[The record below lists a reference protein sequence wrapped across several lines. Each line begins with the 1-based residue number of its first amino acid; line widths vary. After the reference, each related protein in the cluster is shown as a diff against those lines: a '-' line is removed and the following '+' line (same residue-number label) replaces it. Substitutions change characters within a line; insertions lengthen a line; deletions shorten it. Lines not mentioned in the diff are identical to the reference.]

1 MKAAAGAGNRKGI
14 GMERRGFLQII
25 AFGVAGTGLAA
36 CGGSGGPSAGG
47 DASGPGVLSVA
58 RSNGMGRFARA
69 AQEADM
75 GEYLSGAGPFT
86 LFAPSDRAF
95 AASSAGRM
103 SGEDLQRLVAY
114 HVVPGTLTSEFLIG
128 MDVNHTT
135 LLNSSLNVDGTGGA
149 LTVNGARVLRADLE
163 AANGI
168 VFQIDRVLTPR

>member
-1 MKAAAGAGNRKGI
+1 MKRRMALLALAG
-14 GMERRGFLQII
+14 GFAL
-25 AFGVAGTGLAA
+25 TA
-36 CGGSGGPSAGG
+36 CGGGSGGNGGGSGASEPS
-47 DASGPGVLSVA
+47 VLTVA

-69 AQEADM
+69 AQAADM
-75 GEYLSGAGPFT
+75 GDYLSGAGPFT

-103 SGEDLQRLVAY
+103 SEEELQRLVAY

-135 LLNSSLNVDGTGGA
+135 LLNSSLKVDGTGGT
-149 LTVNGARVLRADLE
+149 LTVNGAQVLRADLE

-168 VFQIDRVLTPR
+168 VFEIDRVLTPR